1 MTLVLCPECRAEV
14 SDRAGQCPS
23 CGYPLSGSEPP
34 APIREPQPSRIQT
47 YISRRFAVAWT
58 GATGAALFFML
69 VVGRGGPDEGGA
81 AATVG
86 ALALLASLIP
96 VWWRTRRAART
107 DGTAIPAELER
118 RVEERLQAAEE
129 QIRRRLGEME
139 DGTRHVMEL
148 EERIDFAERLLTK
161 HRDDQLHGPSG
172 SGKSP

>member
-1 MTLVLCPECRAEV
+1 MTLGLCPECRAEV

-69 VVGRGGPDEGGA
+69 IVGRGGPDEGGA

-86 ALALLASLIP
+86 APALLASLIP
-96 VWWRTRRAART
+96 VWGGAGRAAR
-107 DGTAIPAELER
+107 G
-118 RVEERLQAAEE
+118 
-129 QIRRRLGEME
+129 G
-139 DGTRHVMEL
+139 
-148 EERIDFAERLLTK
+148 
-161 HRDDQLHGPSG
+161 GP
-172 SGKSP
+172 